1 MQSSVRSLGDA
12 SFRTLPVFCG
22 VGDESLDEVFD
33 MTLGV
38 GDVFAVVDQGCE
50 LGLMVAASLVD
61 VESVG
66 CEDRLEPLTGCG
78 RLGISSPVCPYV
90 RRNTFPSVS
99 VILEMSSATEKAS
112 EVPHRSLVLERIRS
126 HHGSLIPSE
135 ARVAERILA
144 DPEAVMYQSVTQLAG
159 SAETSLSTVVR
170 FCRSIGLSGFQDLKL
185 ALARE
190 TVPAVR
196 RIQGDVEVGDSHA
209 EVLTKVLGA
218 GSAALNEAVKA
229 VSSRAFSEMVR
240 RLTDA
245 DRILFTAVG
254 TSAPLA
260 LDAAYR
266 LTTLGFEAIAPTDVH
281 VQHVT
286 ASLLSAD
293 DLCLAISHTG
303 STRETLSTVQT
314 AGEAGAATAALTS
327 FDRSPLTDLVDLALV
342 AGSRETA
349 FRVEAMA
356 SRLVHLTVLDAL
368 FVALALEDPEA
379 AQETLDRTGSVLG
392 SHRF

>member
-1 MQSSVRSLGDA
+1 MVRCKRLERAKGDGDEALDRCFRSQILGGTCGVNA
-12 SFRTLPVFCG
+12 EFGQGAGRCVVSHAAVFRG

-90 RRNTFPSVS
+90 RRNTFPGVS

-126 HHGSLIPSE
+126 RHGSLIPSE

-185 ALARE
+185 ALGVQDKWIVIGHSWAR
-190 TVPAVR
+190 T
-196 RIQGDVEVGDSHA
+196 
-209 EVLTKVLGA
+209 
-218 GSAALNEAVKA
+218 
-229 VSSRAFSEMVR
+229 SRS
-240 RLTDA
+240 
-245 DRILFTAVG
+245 
-254 TSAPLA
+254 
-260 LDAAYR
+260 
-266 LTTLGFEAIAPTDVH
+266 
-281 VQHVT
+281 
-286 ASLLSAD
+286 
-293 DLCLAISHTG
+293 
-303 STRETLSTVQT
+303 
-314 AGEAGAATAALTS
+314 
-327 FDRSPLTDLVDLALV
+327 
-342 AGSRETA
+342 
-349 FRVEAMA
+349 
-356 SRLVHLTVLDAL
+356 
-368 FVALALEDPEA
+368 
-379 AQETLDRTGSVLG
+379 
-392 SHRF
+392 